1 MKTIKFFFTIL
12 FLLMISSGSSYAKNE
27 TVSFVAASPPPEGYA
42 LVYVYRLKALPMGGR
57 ANVMLDKRSIV
68 KVSNHEY
75 TWFYLNEGPHRM
87 KIRWSALS
95 NIPNLEFNFPA
106 KSQQTYF
113 LKITTGAGFN
123 LFGGNTQASVQG
135 VDEASALQE
144 LAGIKSYELAAVQKV
159 D

>member
-1 MKTIKFFFTIL
+1 MKTKNLFFTV
-12 FLLMISSGSSYAKNE
+12 LLLLISVGTGYAKNE
-27 TVSFVAASPPPEGYA
+27 PVSFIPASPPPEGYA
-42 LVYVYRLKALPMGGR
+42 LVYVCRLKALPMGGR
-57 ANVMLDKRSIV
+57 ANVMVDKRSIV
-68 KVSNHEY
+68 KISNHEY
-75 TWFYLNEGPHRM
+75 TWFYLKEGPHRM

-95 NIPNLEFNFPA
+95 NIPNLEFNFPT

-135 VDEASALQE
+135 VDETTALQE
-144 LAGIKSYELAAVQKV
+144 LTEIRSYEPANIQKV